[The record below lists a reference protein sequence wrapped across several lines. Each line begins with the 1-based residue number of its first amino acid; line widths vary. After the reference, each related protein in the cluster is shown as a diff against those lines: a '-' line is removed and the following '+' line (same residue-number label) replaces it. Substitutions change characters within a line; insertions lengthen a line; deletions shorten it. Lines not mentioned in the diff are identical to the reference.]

1 MRQGFTPAVVI
12 DSLRRLRKTALTA
25 VTTKS
30 E

>member
-12 DSLRRLRKTALTA
+12 DSLRRLRRTSDDD
-25 VTTKS
+25 V